1 MAYEI
6 GFVDNTGSEGLA
18 HWQMLLKIKTLA
30 EANGWT
36 TLRYITPTATDGT
49 GVRELIL
56 KGVGLSG
63 DKEIYIGFRTYQV
76 ATSDYYNMS
85 VAVFTG
91 YVAANAFTA
100 QPGYSESGVPAHNTR
115 IDYWLC
121 VNAQRICFT
130 LKVGAGSYESG
141 YAGFFFPYATPSQYP
156 YPVCRIGMLNGPSA
170 TRYSDVNH
178 SMGYKGFINASS
190 TYNGPNSHYRDVA
203 GNWTAFYSS
212 PWNVQSSPWR
222 DTGGYYLAK
231 KIALVVPN
239 NVLGELDGIR
249 WISGFNQIVENT
261 ASIDGKTNV
270 VFRDVTRT
278 GFNDYFLQEMS

>member
-18 HWQMLLKIKTLA
+18 HWQMLAKIKALA

-36 TLRYITPTATDGT
+36 TLRYTTPTATDGT
-49 GVRELIL
+49 GIRELIL

-76 ATSDYYNMS
+76 AASDYYNLS
-85 VAVFTG
+85 VAAFTG
-91 YVAANAFTA
+91 YVDANVFTN

-130 LKVGAGSYESG
+130 LKIGAGSYESG
-141 YAGFFFPYATPSQYP
+141 YVGFYFPYATPSQYP
-156 YPVCRIGMLNGPSA
+156 YPICRIGMLNGPSA

-178 SMGYKGFINASS
+178 SMGYKGFIGATSA
-190 TYNGPNSHYRDVA
+190 YNGPNAQFRDVM
-203 GNWTAFYSS
+203 GNWVSFYSS
-212 PWNVQSSPWR
+212 PQNAPYNPYR

-231 KIALVVPN
+231 KIVLYTAG
-239 NVLGELDGIR
+239 NVWGELDGIR

-261 ASIDGKTNV
+261 TVIDGKTNV
-270 VFRDVTRT
+270 VMRDVTRT
-278 GFNDYFLQEMS
+278 GFADYFLQEMS